1 MGKKCH
7 ERFWPQVSQ
16 IKLLTRFVSLQ
27 KKYSWLYKVRCNA
40 VSRHEVTSSKIP
52 FSLFANLQ
60 ESGKKWSRH
69 LHHLELKLP

>member
-27 KKYSWLYKVRCNA
+27 KKYSWLYKVRLNA
-40 VSRHEVTSSKIP
+40 VSRHEANTSKIP
-52 FSLFANLQ
+52 FFICEFARTG
-60 ESGKKWSRH
+60 SGVDISTI
-69 LHHLELKLP
+69 

>member
-27 KKYSWLYKVRCNA
+27 KKYSWLYKVRFNA
-40 VSRHEVTSSKIP
+40 ASRHEVTSSKIP
-52 FSLFANLQ
+52 FFFICELSRT
-60 ESGKKWSRH
+60 GK
-69 LHHLELKLP
+69 EVE